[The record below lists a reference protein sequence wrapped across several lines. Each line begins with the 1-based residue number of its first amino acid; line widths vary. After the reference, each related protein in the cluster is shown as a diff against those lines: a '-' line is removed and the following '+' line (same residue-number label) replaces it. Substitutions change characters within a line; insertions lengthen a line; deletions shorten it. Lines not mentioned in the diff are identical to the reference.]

1 MSDNSSLILWILKNH
16 QKSCPHP
23 DRFHLEDELT
33 DKQLNNIFKGLGLPL
48 LYDKVLAFWDN
59 SAFSNCKAGVL
70 FVEDGCYF
78 SRTNKP
84 TYYSEYSELCYSTVL
99 DTALR
104 LVVEPNEIVTITG
117 ISSPD
122 GYFLQSLLTALKDGS
137 PKPICSAVKRSGPVK
152 EIKELISKKDYNSCQ
167 VIIHGAAVACGSI
180 GAVPKIP
187 LSDSVLITPIQIGM
201 LISLGG
207 VFNMKLTKSAASSI
221 LGSCASAIAGRNL
234 SQLTVGLIPGI
245 GNAVNATTAASLT
258 EAIGWMFVRNYA
270 LNKTAA
276 LSFGL
281 NNATQLFEDK
291 IKTLSAEQA
300 DRFIASME
308 RLSEQSIARSPEIA
322 KEVFFKTLSEY
333 SVSHHIPV
341 EEIPLRYTTY
351 LKEILKGLLKKSK
364 SVLADQSQ
372 AQRYYQ
378 KFTGMEFS
386 KENLDFELLIDFVEL
401 FLGLYNQM
409 IYADAEHPVL
419 HFSFDLTSELPNTL
433 FNNLSDGQKMLK
445 SDKETLKKKM
455 IYALTS
461 LIYGCAVDRE
471 RTDEA

>member
-1 MSDNSSLILWILKNH
+1 M
-16 QKSCPHP
+16 
-23 DRFHLEDELT
+23 EL
-33 DKQLNNIFKGLGLPL
+33 
-48 LYDKVLAFWDN
+48 
-59 SAFSNCKAGVL
+59 
-70 FVEDGCYF
+70 
-78 SRTNKP
+78 
-84 TYYSEYSELCYSTVL
+84 
-99 DTALR
+99 
-104 LVVEPNEIVTITG
+104 
-117 ISSPD
+117 
-122 GYFLQSLLTALKDGS
+122 
-137 PKPICSAVKRSGPVK
+137 
-152 EIKELISKKDYNSCQ
+152 
-167 VIIHGAAVACGSI
+167 
-180 GAVPKIP
+180 
-187 LSDSVLITPIQIGM
+187 
-201 LISLGG
+201 
-207 VFNMKLTKSAASSI
+207 
-221 LGSCASAIAGRNL
+221 
-234 SQLTVGLIPGI
+234 
-245 GNAVNATTAASLT
+245 
-258 EAIGWMFVRNYA
+258 
-270 LNKTAA
+270 
-276 LSFGL
+276 
-281 NNATQLFEDK
+281 
-291 IKTLSAEQA
+291 
-300 DRFIASME
+300 
-308 RLSEQSIARSPEIA
+308 LSEQSIARSPEIA

-351 LKEILKGLLKKSK
+351 LKEILKGPLKKSK

-409 IYADAEHPVL
+409 ISADAEHPVL

>member
-1 MSDNSSLILWILKNH
+1 
-16 QKSCPHP
+16 
-23 DRFHLEDELT
+23 
-33 DKQLNNIFKGLGLPL
+33 
-48 LYDKVLAFWDN
+48 
-59 SAFSNCKAGVL
+59 
-70 FVEDGCYF
+70 
-78 SRTNKP
+78 
-84 TYYSEYSELCYSTVL
+84 
-99 DTALR
+99 
-104 LVVEPNEIVTITG
+104 
-117 ISSPD
+117 
-122 GYFLQSLLTALKDGS
+122 
-137 PKPICSAVKRSGPVK
+137 
-152 EIKELISKKDYNSCQ
+152 
-167 VIIHGAAVACGSI
+167 
-180 GAVPKIP
+180 
-187 LSDSVLITPIQIGM
+187 
-201 LISLGG
+201 
-207 VFNMKLTKSAASSI
+207 MKLTKSAASSI

-291 IKTLSAEQA
+291 IKALSAEHA

-378 KFTGMEFS
+378 KFAGMEFS

-409 IYADAEHPVL
+409 ISADAEHPVR
-419 HFSFDLTSELPNTL
+419 HFSFDLTAELPNTL

>member
-137 PKPICSAVKRSGPVK
+137 PKPISSAVKRSGPVK

-187 LSDSVLITPIQIGM
+187 LSDSIFITPIQIGM

-276 LSFGL
+276 LSFCL
-281 NNATQLFEDK
+281 LYT
-291 IKTLSAEQA
+291 
-300 DRFIASME
+300 
-308 RLSEQSIARSPEIA
+308 SP
-322 KEVFFKTLSEY
+322 S
-333 SVSHHIPV
+333 P
-341 EEIPLRYTTY
+341 R
-351 LKEILKGLLKKSK
+351 
-364 SVLADQSQ
+364 D
-372 AQRYYQ
+372 
-378 KFTGMEFS
+378 
-386 KENLDFELLIDFVEL
+386 
-401 FLGLYNQM
+401 
-409 IYADAEHPVL
+409 
-419 HFSFDLTSELPNTL
+419 
-433 FNNLSDGQKMLK
+433 
-445 SDKETLKKKM
+445 
-455 IYALTS
+455 
-461 LIYGCAVDRE
+461 
-471 RTDEA
+471 